1 MSKAVKIDEN
11 GDTLID
17 TAGRIKSV
25 SGHEKIIQDLTVL
38 LRSVKGSLPFDTTF
52 GIEDFP
58 EMNNPSSK
66 IMGNAVYAAIL
77 QHPEVSDIR
86 DLQVSKEGRMMYVSL
101 TVLLNDGADVDMEML
116 V

>member
-25 SGHEKIIQDLTVL
+25 SGHEKVTQDLIVL

-58 EMNNPSSK
+58 EMHNPNSK
-66 IMGNAVYAAIL
+66 VMGSAVQAAVL
-77 QHPEVSDIR
+77 QHPDVSDIQ
-86 DLQVSKEGRMMYVSL
+86 DLQVSKEGRTMYISL
-101 TVLLNDGADVDMEML
+101 TVLLKDGTDVDLEIL

>member
-25 SGHEKIIQDLTVL
+25 SGHEKIVQDLIIL
-38 LRSVKGSLPFDTTF
+38 LRSIKGSLPFDTTF
-52 GIEDFP
+52 GIEDFS
-58 EMNNPSSK
+58 EMHNPGSK
-66 IMGNAVYAAIL
+66 ILGNAVRGAIL
-77 QHPEVSDIR
+77 QHPDVSDIQ

-101 TVLLNDGADVDMEML
+101 TVLLNEGVSVDLEML